1 MSNFSSA
8 DDADNADFKLMSQS
22 EKTGA
27 IIKAFYTVYNE
38 LGYGFIENVYQNALY
53 KELVHEGIPCIAHP
67 KINVLYKGEI
77 VGYYEAD
84 IIAFDSIILE
94 LKAVNNLMIEH
105 EIQLRNYLKATNI
118 EVGLLLNFGPKPGI
132 HREVFSLY
140 YREQIKKKNKS
151 ALSASSADEK

>member
-1 MSNFSSA
+1 M
-8 DDADNADFKLMSQS
+8 QS
-22 EKTGA
+22 DKTEL

-53 KELVHEGIPCIAHP
+53 KELLRMGIPCVAHP
-67 KINVLYKGEI
+67 KINVYYRGEA

-84 IIAFDSIILE
+84 IIAFDSVILE
-94 LKAVNNLMIEH
+94 LKAVSHLMKEH

-118 EVGLLLNFGPKPGI
+118 EVGLLLNFGPKPEI

-140 YREQIKKKNKS
+140 YREQLKKRNESASS
-151 ALSASSADEK
+151 ALSADEELEA

>member
-1 MSNFSSA
+1 MDQA
-8 DDADNADFKLMSQS
+8 

-53 KELVHEGIPCIAHP
+53 RELIRESIPCVAHP
-67 KINVLYKGEI
+67 KIDVYYKGEI

-84 IIAFDSIILE
+84 IIAFDSVILE
-94 LKAVNNLMIEH
+94 LKAVTRLMVEH
-105 EIQLRNYLKATNI
+105 QIQLRNYLKATNI
-118 EVGLLLNFGPKPGI
+118 EIGLLLNFGPKPEI

-140 YREQIKKKNKS
+140 YRECLKEKNRS
-151 ALSASSADEK
+151 ALSVSSADEK

>member
-1 MSNFSSA
+1 
-8 DDADNADFKLMSQS
+8 MSQS
-22 EKTGA
+22 EETRA

-53 KELVHEGIPCIAHP
+53 KELIREGIPCVAHP
-67 KINVLYKGEI
+67 KIKVLYRGDV

-94 LKAVNNLMIEH
+94 LKAVNCLKVEH

-118 EVGLLLNFGPKPGI
+118 EVGLLLNFGPKPEI
-132 HREVFSLY
+132 HREIFSLY
-140 YREQIKKKNKS
+140 YREQLKEKNKS
-151 ALSASSADEK
+151 ASSALSADEK

>member
-1 MSNFSSA
+1 M
-8 DDADNADFKLMSQS
+8 QS
-22 EKTGA
+22 DKTEL

-53 KELVHEGIPCIAHP
+53 KELLRMGIPCVAHP
-67 KINVLYKGEI
+67 KINVYYRGEA

-84 IIAFDSIILE
+84 IIAFDSVIIE
-94 LKAVNNLMIEH
+94 LKAVSHLMKEH

-118 EVGLLLNFGPKPGI
+118 EVGLLLNFGPKPEI

-140 YREQIKKKNKS
+140 YREQLKKRNE
-151 ALSASSADEK
+151 SASSVLSADEE

>member
-1 MSNFSSA
+1 M
-8 DDADNADFKLMSQS
+8 QS
-22 EKTGA
+22 DKTEL

-53 KELVHEGIPCIAHP
+53 KELLRMGIPCVAHP
-67 KINVLYKGEI
+67 KINVYYRGEA

-84 IIAFDSIILE
+84 IIAFDSVILE
-94 LKAVNNLMIEH
+94 LKAVSHLMKEH

-118 EVGLLLNFGPKPGI
+118 EVGLLLNFGPKPEI

-140 YREQIKKKNKS
+140 YREQLKKRNES
-151 ALSASSADEK
+151 ASSVSSADEE

>member
-1 MSNFSSA
+1 M
-8 DDADNADFKLMSQS
+8 QS
-22 EKTGA
+22 DKTEL

-53 KELVHEGIPCIAHP
+53 KELLRMGIPCVAHP
-67 KINVLYKGEI
+67 KINVYYRGEA

-84 IIAFDSIILE
+84 IIVFDSVILE
-94 LKAVNNLMIEH
+94 LKAVSHLMKEH

-118 EVGLLLNFGPKPGI
+118 EVGLLLNFGPKPEI

-140 YREQIKKKNKS
+140 YREQLKKRNE
-151 ALSASSADEK
+151 SASSVLSADEE

>member
-1 MSNFSSA
+1 M
-8 DDADNADFKLMSQS
+8 QS
-22 EKTGA
+22 DKTEL

-53 KELVHEGIPCIAHP
+53 KELLRMGIPCVAHP
-67 KINVLYKGEI
+67 KINVYYRGEA

-84 IIAFDSIILE
+84 IIAFDSVILE
-94 LKAVNNLMIEH
+94 LKAVSHLMKEH

-118 EVGLLLNFGPKPGI
+118 EVGLLLNFGPKPEI

-140 YREQIKKKNKS
+140 YREQLKKRNE
-151 ALSASSADEK
+151 SASSVLSADEE